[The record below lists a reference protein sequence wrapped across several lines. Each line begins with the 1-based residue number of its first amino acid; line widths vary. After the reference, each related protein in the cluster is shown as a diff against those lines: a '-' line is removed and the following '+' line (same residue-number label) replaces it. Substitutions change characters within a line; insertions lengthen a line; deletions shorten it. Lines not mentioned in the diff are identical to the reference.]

1 MAGRAKK
8 DNAGRIASKRTR
20 PGSLGRGRTPRPI
33 TYTPGDFA
41 KDGCANMQRGLR
53 LCILGYPCAVV
64 DDSCVACA
72 WFESH
77 VLPLVNQRV
86 PDRGLQ
92 AKRQA
97 ARDEYNRS
105 NT

>member
-41 KDGCANMQRGLR
+41 KDCCANMQRGLR
-53 LCILGYPCAVV
+53 LCIFGCPCSVV
-64 DDSCVACA
+64 VGRRCA

-77 VLPLVNQRV
+77 VLPLVNQCV

-97 ARDEYNRS
+97 ARDEYNRG

>member
-1 MAGRAKK
+1 MWCIFGHSCQVAAGER
-8 DNAGRIASKRTR
+8 
-20 PGSLGRGRTPRPI
+20 
-33 TYTPGDFA
+33 
-41 KDGCANMQRGLR
+41 
-53 LCILGYPCAVV
+53 
-64 DDSCVACA
+64 CA

-105 NT
+105 KT